1 MEHMFS
7 LVRREKSFLKT
18 IPTLGIMINTYGV
31 ENFAL
36 NRYQFLLKYFSALYQ
51 VIFIQE
57 VTKNLHYA
65 YGQITYVTYYN
76 FTI

>member
-1 MEHMFS
+1 MFS
-7 LVRREKSFLKT
+7 LVRREKSLLKT
-18 IPTLGIMINTYGV
+18 IPTLGIMINTHGV

-36 NRYQFLLKYFSALYQ
+36 NRDQFLLKYFSALYE

-57 VTKNLHYA
+57 VTKNLHFA
-65 YGQITYVTYYN
+65 YGHVTYYN

>member
-7 LVRREKSFLKT
+7 LVIEEKKSFLKT
-18 IPTLGIMINTYGV
+18 IPTLGIMINTHGV
-31 ENFAL
+31 ENFVL
-36 NRYQFLLKYFSALYQ
+36 NRDQFLMKYFSA

-57 VTKNLHYA
+57 VTKNLHFA
-65 YGQITYVTYYN
+65 YGHVTYYN